1 MPSNRCDLSWSAVTE
16 EIGSYS
22 DDAAAV
28 PAAVPKAMDKDEV
41 PKGHGDGQTLD

>member
-1 MPSNRCDLSWSAVTE
+1 MTE

-41 PKGHGDGQTLD
+41 LKGHGDGSSPDE